1 MSFEFFRPGT
11 FDEALSLARTWGG
24 DGRFIAGG
32 TDLVIQMRKGVTSP
46 AALIDIGR
54 LPGLSDIVTT
64 IERVH
69 IGALV
74 THRQIERHH
83 AFQAE
88 LRGLAESAAVVGGQQ
103 VRNLGTVGGNLCNA
117 SPAADLAPMLLCL
130 NAQVHASSW
139 SDEYVA
145 PLTDFLLGPR
155 RTALPPGAL
164 VTGVSFDAPSGQS
177 ATAFLKAGRR
187 MGMEISIVSMA
198 AMLKMDGDRIGDV
211 RIAVGAAG
219 PVPFRAHASEAFLR
233 GQTFSRVTLQEA
245 ADLAVAA
252 ASPRDDLRAS
262 ATYRSRIVATY
273 LPRILDICRRRI
285 AGSSSH
291 RFLAHFPLD

>member
-1 MSFEFFRPGT
+1 MTLEFLQPGT
-11 FDEALSLARTWGG
+11 FDEALKLANAWGG
-24 DGRFIAGG
+24 DARFIAGG
-32 TDLVIQMRKGVTSP
+32 TDLVIQMRKGMTAP

-54 LPGLSDIVTT
+54 LPGLSEIVTT
-64 IERVH
+64 IETTR

-74 THRQIERHH
+74 THRQIERHG

-88 LRGLAESAAVVGGQQ
+88 LRGLAESAAVIGGQQ

-130 NAQVHASSW
+130 DAQVHVSSW
-139 SDEYVA
+139 TDEYVT
-145 PLTDFLLGPR
+145 PLASFLLGPR
-155 RTALPPGAL
+155 KTALPPGAL
-164 VTGVSFDAPSGQS
+164 VTEISFDTPTGQS

-198 AMLKMDGDRIGDV
+198 ALLRMDGDHVGDV

-219 PVPFRAHASEAFLR
+219 PVPFRAHEAEAFLR
-233 GQTFSRVTLQEA
+233 GRPLNRVTLQEA
-245 ADLAVAA
+245 ADLAAAA

-262 ATYRSRIVATY
+262 ARYRSRIVATY
-273 LPRILDICRRRI
+273 LPRILDICRTRVATSGDHRR
-285 AGSSSH
+285 
-291 RFLAHFPLD
+291 LAHFPLD

>member
-1 MSFEFFRPGT
+1 MSFEFFRPET
-11 FDEALSLARTWGG
+11 FEEALRLARTWGT
-24 DGRFIAGG
+24 DARFIAGG
-32 TDLVIQMRKGVTSP
+32 TDLVIQMRKGATSP

-54 LPGLSDIVTT
+54 LPGLSEILTT

-69 IGALV
+69 IGTLV

-83 AFQAE
+83 VFQAE
-88 LRGLAESAAVVGGQQ
+88 LRGLVESAAVVGGQQ
-103 VRNLGTVGGNLCNA
+103 VRNLGTIGGNLCNA

-130 NAQVHASSW
+130 NAQVHVSSW
-139 SDEYVA
+139 TEEYAA
-145 PLTDFLLGPR
+145 PLADFLLGPR
-155 RTALPPGAL
+155 KTALPPGAL

-198 AMLKMDGDRIGDV
+198 ALLKMDGDRIGDV

-219 PVPFRAHASEAFLR
+219 PVPFRAHEAETFLR
-233 GQTFSRVTLQEA
+233 GRTFSRVTLQEA

-262 ATYRSRIVATY
+262 ASYRSRIIATH
-273 LPRILDICRRRI
+273 LPRILDICRRRV
-285 AGSSSH
+285 AGSGNH